1 MKQLSIDIETFSG
14 ADLGKVGV
22 YKYAESPDFEVL
34 LFAYAW
40 GSDPVKVV
48 DFTAGEA
55 LPDDVFN
62 ALTDPG
68 VLKAAFNANFERVC
82 LSHFFHLSLTA
93 EQWDCTRVRALTAGL
108 PSSLKGAGAA
118 LGIDKAKMDEGAGLI
133 RKFCMPCKPSR
144 ANGERTR
151 WRPGDAPEDWAVF
164 KKYCAR
170 DVEAEREIRERL
182 NYVEYT
188 NAERELYV
196 LDQKINDTGVRID
209 RPFVEAAIADDT
221 ASAAAT
227 LAKAQQLTG
236 LSNPGSVSQMKEWL
250 KEQLGRDVPSLT
262 KAVVAELI
270 HDDAT
275 PAKVKEALQYRQR
288 LGKTS
293 VAKYQKMKDV
303 AGEGDR
309 IRGLFQFYGANRTGR
324 FAGRLVQLQN
334 LPRNSIEP
342 LDLLR
347 RLVRQGDADLVEA
360 WFMPLPVALSQLVRT
375 ALVASPGNVL
385 TVSDFSAIEARV
397 IAWLAG
403 ETWRNEVFATHGK
416 IYEASAAQMFHVPM
430 ESITKGSELR
440 QKGKVAELACGYG
453 GGVGALKAMGA
464 DKMGL
469 SDNEL
474 QDIITRWRAKSPR
487 IVRLWSALEDA
498 AKMAIKTR
506 DTVRI
511 RQGITMS
518 ATDNFLRV
526 FLPSGRCLYY
536 AEPTVEPVAKFGKFI
551 DTVTYMGVNQ
561 ATNKWERQDTYGGK
575 LTENVVQAIARD
587 CLGEAMRRVDRQGY
601 RIVAHVHDEIIID
614 GPRGILGKVNEIMAE
629 PIDWAPGL
637 RLRGDGYETEYYRK
651 D

>member
-14 ADLGKVGV
+14 ADLSKVGV

-55 LPDDVFN
+55 LPDDVFH

-82 LSHFFHLSLTA
+82 LSHYFDLMLTA

-108 PSSLKGAGAA
+108 PSSLKEAGAA

-144 ANGERTR
+144 ANGERAR

-182 NYVEYT
+182 SYIEYT
-188 NAERELYV
+188 DAERELYV

-227 LAKAQQLTG
+227 LAKAQELTG
-236 LSNPGSVSQMKEWL
+236 LANPGSVSQMKEWL
-250 KEQLGRDVPSLT
+250 KEQTGRAFPSLT

-270 HDDAT
+270 HDDTT
-275 PAKVKEALQYRQR
+275 PAKVKTALQYRQR

-303 AGEGDR
+303 AGDGDR

-334 LPRNSIEP
+334 LPHCLVSRG
-342 LDLLR
+342 DL
-347 RLVRQGDADLVEA
+347 
-360 WFMPLPVALSQLVRT
+360 
-375 ALVASPGNVL
+375 
-385 TVSDFSAIEARV
+385 
-397 IAWLAG
+397 
-403 ETWRNEVFATHGK
+403 
-416 IYEASAAQMFHVPM
+416 
-430 ESITKGSELR
+430 
-440 QKGKVAELACGYG
+440 
-453 GGVGALKAMGA
+453 
-464 DKMGL
+464 
-469 SDNEL
+469 
-474 QDIITRWRAKSPR
+474 AKR
-487 IVRLWSALEDA
+487 
-498 AKMAIKTR
+498 
-506 DTVRI
+506 RI
-511 RQGITMS
+511 RD
-518 ATDNFLRV
+518 A
-526 FLPSGRCLYY
+526 
-536 AEPTVEPVAKFGKFI
+536 
-551 DTVTYMGVNQ
+551 
-561 ATNKWERQDTYGGK
+561 RQD
-575 LTENVVQAIARD
+575 L
-587 CLGEAMRRVDRQGY
+587 
-601 RIVAHVHDEIIID
+601 
-614 GPRGILGKVNEIMAE
+614 
-629 PIDWAPGL
+629 
-637 RLRGDGYETEYYRK
+637 
-651 D
+651 